1 MKMMTFAEYVRL
13 HKFTPRLYFSR
24 GWESSRTWSELE
36 QKMDPDL
43 FSEGIA
49 RALWRNYEQ
58 TVMINDTTRWTP
70 RIRAPQ
76 PRERGND
83 NTI

>member
-36 QKMDPDL
+36 QKMDPDP

-58 TVMINDTTRWTP
+58 TRDRLAELAHLHRTSEQLNMFNSD
-70 RIRAPQ
+70 
-76 PRERGND
+76 D
-83 NTI
+83 D